1 MAKMVSSFMKFL
13 TAEIYIV
20 PLVVTGVFYNVYLSL
35 SIPLLSTGIVKQMPN
50 PIFVMLP
57 AFVILLYV
65 IHRIKTKFLL
75 SANPGEMVWKVRN
88 GKVVEVSRKYV
99 WRFDDESEFY
109 GVFPIIE
116 GSKIVV
122 SGTIP
127 YTVAETQ
134 LIIPYRVTL
143 PFKHGANRY
152 QEIFEVF
159 KQTADDGKI
168 NIEAVVRG
176 FVEHHAESRLFHLGN
191 DERRDIKRVLEEVL
205 AVPDRFKEMVCF
217 SECRLQYKNPD
228 QGLILEFT
236 PGLESGSPGFDQP
249 EGESRESEQDQGQDV
264 DQHHE
269 QEHGQDVA
277 QHHEQDRDQD
287 VAQDREQEL
296 EKDPEKEVEDG
307 QKTEAPDHGQ
317 RDP

>member
-57 AFVILLYV
+57 AFIILLYV
-65 IHRIKTKFLL
+65 IHRVKTKFLL
-75 SANPGEMVWKVRN
+75 SANPGEMVWKIRN

-116 GSKIVV
+116 GSKLVV

-143 PFKHGANRY
+143 PFKHSSNRY
-152 QEIFEVF
+152 QEIFDVF

-176 FVEHHAESRLFHLGN
+176 FVEHHAESRLFHLGHE
-191 DERRDIKRVLEEVL
+191 ERRDIKRVLEEEL
-205 AVPDRFKEMVCF
+205 AVPDKFKEMVCF
-217 SECRLQYKNPD
+217 SECKLQYKNPD

-236 PGLESGSPGFDQP
+236 PGLESGSSGFDLP
-249 EGESRESEQDQGQDV
+249 KGESRELEKDHGQDV

-269 QEHGQDVA
+269 QDHGQDVE
-277 QHHEQDRDQD
+277 QHLEQDVPQEHELDL
-287 VAQDREQEL
+287 EQ
-296 EKDPEKEVEDG
+296 DPEKEVGDD
-307 QKTEAPDHGQ
+307 QKTQAPDHGQ
-317 RDP
+317 RDL